1 MWFGK
6 CSGYNQYTGESINV
20 LGCPHKHNA
29 LYLLIG
35 KVLGVNVDKFN
46 REFKMQPVAWGGF
59 RFNFNTFTNKRLQ
72 NIQLSLIESE
82 LIQAAGRA
90 RALREDVEVDI
101 YANLPL
107 RITQKFVAD

>member
-1 MWFGK
+1 
-6 CSGYNQYTGESINV
+6 
-20 LGCPHKHNA
+20 
-29 LYLLIG
+29 
-35 KVLGVNVDKFN
+35 
-46 REFKMQPVAWGGF
+46 
-59 RFNFNTFTNKRLQ
+59 LQ

-107 RITQKFVAD
+107 SITQTFVAD